1 MSDPAKILVVDDTAN
16 NVKLLKDLLTMR
28 GYADSQSV
36 TLTRTGTASASALR
50 STA

>member
-28 GYADSQSV
+28 GYAVVTAASGAEGLEQIDRKSV
-36 TLTRTGTASASALR
+36 V
-50 STA
+50 